1 MDFFE
6 RQDKAKKTTA
16 WLLMVYSF
24 FVVAIIV
31 AIHAIVAIAAFV
43 IKNGQRDP
51 DSRRV
56 ALEFWDVALDPTLLL
71 ASLGIVSGII
81 LVGSLIKIA
90 ALSQG
95 GSAVAESMG
104 GRQIQPATRDPK
116 ERRLLNIIEEM
127 SLASGVQMPRVY
139 VMDNELGINAFAAGF
154 STQDSAVAVT
164 RGALDLF
171 NRDELQAVIGHEFSH
186 ILNGD
191 MRLNIRM
198 ISVLSGILFIALM
211 GSIIIRIGSSVTRS
225 QGRSSKKDNS
235 AAAGLGLMAFGAAVW
250 AIGSVGVLCA
260 RIMQAIISRQ
270 REHLADAS
278 SVQFTRNP
286 SGMADALKII
296 GASTNGGVLTN
307 LHASEVS
314 HMLFANGLK
323 MNLFATHPRLE
334 DRIRAIEPTFDGRF
348 DDAVKTIQ
356 RRQAM
361 HATAEEIT
369 EEDDLH
375 ESILAGASILRAGA
389 REAWQGD
396 DSATTS
402 TDSTYE
408 PGAARGRVPTPPPLP
423 VAGAGW
429 MSEAQREGLRTT
441 LGAQACLCAAVF
453 SDDPAIRM
461 KQVKMITE
469 SAGTP
474 FADRVT
480 TWSEALSKLPMN
492 TRRITCGMAI
502 NTLRILPENELRK
515 TLKIIDDLVSAD
527 GQIDAFEFALTRMF
541 RCRLLPDVQNSRRS
555 TVAAESLGKQAA
567 YALGVLA
574 NFGSSDPVKV
584 AAAYNAGIEKLTS
597 FGDMTIQKAPASTDL
612 ERFDA
617 TLGTLVRLPPGAK
630 REFMEACEAVAQHDG
645 TLTDVEDN
653 FLFAIAD
660 VIEATG
666 WNATEATASL

>member
-6 RQDKAKKTTA
+6 RQDKARKTTA
-16 WLLMVYSF
+16 WLVVIYSF

-31 AIHAIVAIAAFV
+31 AIHAIVAVAAFM
-43 IKNGQRDP
+43 IKNGQRDS
-51 DSRRV
+51 DSSTV
-56 ALEFWDVALDPTLLL
+56 AFEFWDVALDPTLLL

-104 GRQIQPATRDPK
+104 GRQIQPATRDSK
-116 ERRLLNIIEEM
+116 ERRLLNIVEEM
-127 SLASGVQMPRVY
+127 ALASGVQMPRVY

-164 RGALDLF
+164 KGALELF

-211 GSIIIRIGSSVTRS
+211 GSIILRIGSSVSRS

-235 AAAGLGLMAFGAAVW
+235 AAMGLGLMAFGAAVW
-250 AIGSVGVLCA
+250 VIGSIGVLCA
-260 RIMQAIISRQ
+260 RIMQAIIARQ
-270 REHLADAS
+270 RETLADAS

-286 SGMADALKII
+286 SGMANALKII
-296 GASTNGGVLTN
+296 GASANGGVLSN

-361 HATAEEIT
+361 HATAAEIT

-375 ESILAGASILRAGA
+375 ESILAGAAILRAGA
-389 REAWQGD
+389 RESWQGE
-396 DSATTS
+396 DSATVS
-402 TDSTYE
+402 TQPTQE
-408 PGAARGRVPTPPPLP
+408 PEAARGRVPTPPPVP
-423 VAGAGW
+423 VAESGW
-429 MSEAQREGLRTT
+429 MSETQREALRTT

-453 SDDPAIRM
+453 SDDPAIRVR
-461 KQVKMITE
+461 QIKMVTE
-469 SAGTP
+469 NAGSS
-474 FADRVT
+474 FADRVDA
-480 TWSEALSKLPMN
+480 WHGALGKLPMS
-492 TRRITCGMAI
+492 TRRITCGMAV

-515 TLKIIDDLVSAD
+515 TLKVIDDLVSAD
-527 GQIDAFEFALTRMF
+527 GQIDAFEFALTCMF
-541 RCRLLPDVQNSRRS
+541 RSRLLPDVQNSRRTAS
-555 TVAAESLGKQAA
+555 AADALSKQAA
-567 YALGVLA
+567 YVLGVLA
-574 NFGSSDPVKV
+574 NFGSADSATV

-597 FGDMTIQKAPASTDL
+597 FGDLKSQGLPASTDL

-617 TLGTLVRLPPGAK
+617 ALGTLVRLPPVAK
-630 REFMEACEAVAQHDG
+630 REFMEACEAVARYDG

-666 WNATEATASL
+666 WNAVAVPAN

>member
-1 MDFFE
+1 
-6 RQDKAKKTTA
+6 
-16 WLLMVYSF
+16 MVYSF
-24 FVVAIIV
+24 FVVAIII
-31 AIHAIVAIAAFV
+31 AIHAIVAVAAFF
-43 IKNGQRDP
+43 IKNGQQES
-51 DSRRV
+51 DSSRI
-56 ALEFWDVALDPTLLL
+56 AFEFWDVALNPPLLL

-81 LVGSLIKIA
+81 LLGSLIKIA

-104 GRQIQPATRDPK
+104 GRQIQPATRDSK
-116 ERRLLNIIEEM
+116 ERRLLNIVEEM

-154 STQDSAVAVT
+154 STKDTAVAVT
-164 RGALDLF
+164 KGALELF

-198 ISVLSGILFIALM
+198 ISVLSGILFIALL
-211 GSIIIRIGSSVTRS
+211 GNIILRIGSSVARS
-225 QGRSSKKDNS
+225 QRRSSKKDNS
-235 AAAGLGLMAFGAAVW
+235 AAAGLGLMAFGAAIW
-250 AIGSVGVLCA
+250 AIGSIGVLCA

-296 GASTNGGVLTN
+296 GASVNGGILTTP
-307 LHASEVS
+307 HASEVS

-334 DRIRAIEPTFDGRF
+334 DRIRAIEPTFNGRF

-356 RRQAM
+356 RRRAM
-361 HATAEEIT
+361 QATAAEIT

-375 ESILAGASILRAGA
+375 ESILAGAAILRAGA
-389 REAWQGD
+389 HEAWQGE

-402 TDSTYE
+402 TQSTHK
-408 PGAARGRVPTPPPLP
+408 PDAARGRVPTPPPIP
-423 VAGAGW
+423 VAGSGW
-429 MSEAQREGLRTT
+429 MSEEQREALRTT

-453 SDDPAIRM
+453 SGDPKIRM
-461 KQVKMITE
+461 KQVRMITE
-469 SAGTP
+469 SAGTQ
-474 FADRVT
+474 FADRVDA
-480 TWSEALSKLPMN
+480 WHGALSKLPMS

-502 NTLRILPENELRK
+502 NTLRILPENDLRK
-515 TLKIIDDLVSAD
+515 TLKVIDDLVSAD

-541 RCRLLPDVQNSRRS
+541 RCRLLPDVLNSRRS
-555 TVAAESLGKQAA
+555 TVSAEALSKQAA

-574 NFGSSDPVKV
+574 NFGSPDPVKV
-584 AAAYNAGIEKLTS
+584 AAAYNAGFAKLTL
-597 FGDMTIQKAPASTDL
+597 FGDITAQSAPASTDL

-617 TLGTLVRLPPGAK
+617 ALGTLVRLQPVAK

-645 TLTDVEDN
+645 ALTHVEDN

-666 WNATEATASL
+666 WNATESTANNVSPIPC